1 VSTLDPRWGR
11 HHTSLSCRD
20 DGDIL
25 SKELIELIADL
36 SFTDQEWAKL
46 TAGDP
51 VHFELRLKRP
61 FYTDETLDGEPVSG
75 DTWIIAAAYADK
87 TETGTVKGVL
97 GCLTDISRQKWAED
111 FQARRT
117 DEAIELKRQQENF
130 MDMTSHEARNPLSAI
145 TLCAESIL
153 TTLKELLNTDGDI
166 IHVSRDTIETHH
178 EGAEISTKSG

>member
-1 VSTLDPRWGR
+1 M
-11 HHTSLSCRD
+11 
-20 DGDIL
+20 
-25 SKELIELIADL
+25 SKEFIELIADL

-117 DEAIELKRQQENF
+117 DEAIAALKLGWDKRDPGLTYLQIDPMF
-130 MDMTSHEARNPLSAI
+130 DPLRKDPRFQAI
-145 TLCAESIL
+145 VKQLDFPT
-153 TTLKELLNTDGDI
+153 
-166 IHVSRDTIETHH
+166 
-178 EGAEISTKSG
+178 